1 MWRGRICSLDSMA
14 ELVVDDCCN
23 FYMLFLLV
31 LGFFCKNENGA
42 AKEGCLVDI

>member
-31 LGFFCKNENGA
+31 LGFL
-42 AKEGCLVDI
+42 AKIKKELLWKDVVNI